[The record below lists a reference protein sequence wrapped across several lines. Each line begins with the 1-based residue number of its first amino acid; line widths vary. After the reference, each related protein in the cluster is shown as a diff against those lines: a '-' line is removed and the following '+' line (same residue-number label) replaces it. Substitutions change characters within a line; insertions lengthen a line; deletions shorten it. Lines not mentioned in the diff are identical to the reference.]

1 MTCGKKST
9 KKSPAYRRGF
19 KPNFSVSP
27 LLFRIGFFTP
37 DMRRAIALP
46 LFPSW
51 EELGVLSLFPYHE
64 GVLGVIYIW
73 QMAQKG
79 ITFL

>member
-1 MTCGKKST
+1 M
-9 KKSPAYRRGF
+9 
-19 KPNFSVSP
+19 V
-27 LLFRIGFFTP
+27 FFTP

-51 EELGVLSLFPYHE
+51 EELWLPPPFPYHE